1 MGYILS
7 MPLTSGSRLG
17 PYEILAPLGAGGMGE
32 VYRAFDRRLGRE
44 VAIKVLPADLLL
56 DANRLN
62 RFEQEARAASALN
75 HPNILTVHDIG
86 VHEGRPYLVTELLD
100 GSTLRALLGGDPLPI
115 DRAAEYA
122 RQLASG
128 LAAAHDRG
136 IIHRDVKP
144 ENIFVTEDGRV
155 KILDFGL
162 AKVLPS
168 GLEEPEG
175 ETLPVAHTLPGTIVG
190 TIGYMSPEQVE
201 GRRVDQRTDL
211 FSLGAVLFEMVTGKR
226 AFAGNSWAAVAAVIH
241 EDPPR
246 ASSLR
251 PGVPVALVELI
262 HDCLVKDPARRTQ
275 SAREVLSRLEGGT
288 IAPPRRAAAVGT
300 WVVGAVAFVIVLI
313 AGLAILQRAGG
324 GGIHSVAVLPFSTNG
339 NATEAAYLASGLTDG
354 LIAQLAQIGALK
366 VASRAS
372 GAAAGGWAKSVRE
385 MAKDLGVDAVVRGSL
400 RRDRDSVR
408 VAVSLL
414 RAADGAAVWR
424 KDYIV
429 PLEGLASLPGV
440 LALTIAGETKTHLG
454 RDEQRRLSRRPEVDR
469 RAYETYLRGRF
480 YMEQDELEQA
490 REMFEQAQ
498 VIVPDWAPPY
508 VGLANYYTTLPFV
521 SDTPPIDVLPKA
533 RAAVVKALELD
544 ETLAEAHAANG
555 YIQAYFEWDWRAAEQ
570 EFRRAL
576 ALQPNYADAHFSY
589 SRFLASR
596 GRLDEAI
603 AQIQQAIALDP
614 LTPSLRANTAL
625 LNYFGGRYPEA
636 LAQLTAVLQTD
647 STDVVARWGLAL
659 VKEQLGSPTEAIAIL
674 EPIAGASLNRMS
686 SLGHA
691 HAMAGRTAQARAV
704 LDSLDARAT
713 RSYVPAYWFALL
725 HVGLGE
731 REEAMR
737 SLERAYEERSSVLAY
752 VRLDP
757 RLAPLRDLPRFQA
770 LVKRLGGA

>member
-1 MGYILS
+1 
-7 MPLTSGSRLG
+7 
-17 PYEILAPLGAGGMGE
+17 MGE
-32 VYRAFDRRLGRE
+32 VYRARDPRLGRE
-44 VAIKVLPADLLL
+44 VAIKVLPAYLLL
-56 DANRLN
+56 DADRLG
-62 RFEQEARAASALN
+62 RFEQEAKAASALN

-86 VHEGRPYLVTELLD
+86 VHEGRPYLVTELLE
-100 GSTLRALLGGDPLPI
+100 GSTLRALLERDPLPI
-115 DRAAEYA
+115 DRASDYA

-144 ENIFVTEDGRV
+144 ENIFVTEDGRL

-162 AKVLPS
+162 AKLLPS
-168 GLEEPEG
+168 GLAEPEA
-175 ETLPVAHTLPGTIVG
+175 ETMHVAHTQPGTIVG

-201 GRRVDQRTDL
+201 GKHVDHRTDL

-226 AFAGNSWAAVAAVIH
+226 AFEGNSWAAVAAVIH
-241 EDPPR
+241 EDPPS

-251 PGVPVALVELI
+251 PDVPAALAELI
-262 HDCLVKDPARRTQ
+262 RLCLMKDPARRIQ
-275 SAREVLSRLEGGT
+275 SAREVLSRLEART
-288 IAPPRRAAAVGT
+288 MAPPRRAASIGT
-300 WVVGAVAFVIVLI
+300 WVVRALALLAVLI
-313 AGLAILQRAGG
+313 AGRTILQRAGG
-324 GGIHSVAVLPFSTNG
+324 GGIHSVAVLPFVSEG
-339 NATEAAYLASGLTDG
+339 SATEAAYLASGLTDG

-366 VASRAS
+366 VTSRAS
-372 GAAAGGWAKSVRE
+372 GAAAEGSAKSVRE
-385 MAKDLGVDAVVRGSL
+385 MARDLGVDAIVRGSL

-429 PLEGLASLPGV
+429 ALEGLASLPGV
-440 LALTIAGETKTHLG
+440 LALNIAGETKTQLG
-454 RDEQRRLSRRPEVDR
+454 RDEQRRLSRRPAVDR
-469 RAYETYLRGRF
+469 RAYEAYLRGRF
-480 YMEQDELEQA
+480 YMEQNELEQA
-490 REMFEQAQ
+490 REMFERAQA
-498 VIVPDWAPPY
+498 IAPDWAPPY

-521 SDTPPIDVLPKA
+521 TDTPPIDVLPKA

-544 ETLAEAHAANG
+544 ETLAEAHAANA
-555 YIQAYFEWDWRAAEQ
+555 YIQAYFEWDWRAAEK

-636 LAQLTAVLQTD
+636 LAQLTAVLQAD
-647 STDVVARWGLAL
+647 STDIVARWGLAL

-674 EPIAGASLNRMS
+674 EPIAGASPNRMS

-691 HAMAGRTAQARAV
+691 YAMAGRTAQARAV

-713 RSYVPAYWFALL
+713 RTYVPAYWFALL

-731 REEAMR
+731 REEAMT
-737 SLERAYEERSSVLAY
+737 SLERAYAERSTVLAY
-752 VRLDP
+752 LLLDP
-757 RLAPLRDLPRFQA
+757 RLAPLHELPRFQA
-770 LVKRLGGA
+770 LVKRLGGE

>member
-1 MGYILS
+1 
-7 MPLTSGSRLG
+7 MPLAAGSRLG

-32 VYRAFDRRLGRE
+32 VYRARDPRLGRD

-56 DANRLN
+56 DANRLS

-100 GSTLRALLGGDPLPI
+100 GSTLRALLERDGLPI
-115 DRAAEYA
+115 DRASDYA

-128 LAAAHDRG
+128 LAAAHERG

-144 ENIFVTEDGRV
+144 ENIFVSEDGRV

-162 AKVLPS
+162 AKLLPS
-168 GLEEPEG
+168 GLAEPEA
-175 ETLPVAHTLPGTIVG
+175 ETMPAAHTLPGTIVG

-201 GRRVDQRTDL
+201 GKRVDPRTDL

-226 AFAGNSWAAVAAVIH
+226 AFEGNSLAAVAAVLH
-241 EDPPR
+241 KDPPS

-251 PGVPVALVELI
+251 PGVPEPLAELI
-262 HDCLVKDPARRTQ
+262 RHCLVKDPARRIQ
-275 SAREVLSRLEGGT
+275 SAREVLSRLESRT
-288 IAPPRRAAAVGT
+288 IAPTRPAASVGT
-300 WVVGAVAFVIVLI
+300 WVVGALALVVVLI
-313 AGLAILQRAGG
+313 VGIATWQRVGG
-324 GGIHSVAVLPFSTNG
+324 ARIHSVAVLPFASDSASG
-339 NATEAAYLASGLTDG
+339 AGYLASGLTDG

-366 VASRAS
+366 VTSRAS
-372 GAAAGGWAKSVRE
+372 GAAAEGSAKSVRE
-385 MAKDLGVDAVVRGSL
+385 MTKDLGVDAVVRGSV
-400 RRDRDSVR
+400 RRDRDSVH
-408 VAVSLL
+408 VAVSLV
-414 RAADGAAVWR
+414 RGADGAAMW
-424 KDYIV
+424 KQDYIV

-440 LALTIAGETKTHLG
+440 LALSIAGETRTQLG
-454 RDEQRRLSRRPEVDR
+454 RDEQRRLSRRPAVDR
-469 RAYETYLRGRF
+469 RAYEAYLRGRF

-490 REMFEQAQ
+490 RGMFQQAQ
-498 VIVPDWAPPY
+498 AIAPDWAPPY

-521 SDTPPIDVLPKA
+521 SDTPPVDVLPKA

-544 ETLAEAHAANG
+544 ETLAEAHAANA
-555 YIQAYFEWDWRAAEQ
+555 YIQAYFEWDWRAAEK
-570 EFRRAL
+570 EFQRAL

-603 AQIQQAIALDP
+603 AQIQLAIALDP
-614 LTPSLRANTAL
+614 LTPSLKANTAL

-636 LAQLTAVLQTD
+636 LAQLNAVLAAD

-659 VKEQLGSPTEAIAIL
+659 VKEQLGNPREAIAIL
-674 EPIAGASLNRMS
+674 EPIVGTSPNRMS

-691 HAMAGRTAQARAV
+691 YAMAGKTAQARAL
-704 LDSLDARAT
+704 LDSLNVRAT

-731 REEAMR
+731 HEEAMA
-737 SLERAYEERSSVLAY
+737 SLERAYQERSTVLAY
-752 VRLDP
+752 VLLDP
-757 RLAPLRDLPRFQA
+757 RLAPLHELPRFQA
-770 LVKRLGGA
+770 LVKRLGGE